1 MKRVLRFDGIPEEQI
16 PTKILRQIDSRKYY
30 LKIKLLNGD
39 VKYAYTDE
47 INTVEKYLKSI
58 NAKILEAGENQ
69 WGKKI
74 VIQFFRTERPGKK
87 EIKYIKP

>member
-16 PTKILRQIDSRKYY
+16 PTKILRQIDGRKYY

-69 WGKKI
+69 
-74 VIQFFRTERPGKK
+74 
-87 EIKYIKP
+87 

>member
-39 VKYAYTDE
+39 VKYAC
-47 INTVEKYLKSI
+47 
-58 NAKILEAGENQ
+58 AA
-69 WGKKI
+69 
-74 VIQFFRTERPGKK
+74 
-87 EIKYIKP
+87 

>member
-1 MKRVLRFDGIPEEQI
+1 MKRIWRGDGIPQEEIPKDILKQI
-16 PTKILRQIDSRKYY
+16 ANRKYY

-58 NAKILEAGENQ
+58 NAKILEVGEN
-69 WGKKI
+69 
-74 VIQFFRTERPGKK
+74 
-87 EIKYIKP
+87 